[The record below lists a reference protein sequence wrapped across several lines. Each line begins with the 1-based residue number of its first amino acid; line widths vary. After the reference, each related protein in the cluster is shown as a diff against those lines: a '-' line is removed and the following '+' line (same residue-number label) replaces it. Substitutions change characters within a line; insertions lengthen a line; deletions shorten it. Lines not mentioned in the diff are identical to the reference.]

1 METSTSNWSFTVIL
15 WVPLT
20 DWSCNWITLL
30 IMYSRT
36 PTNSHLFTTA
46 TFLADSP
53 YIDTHLKLCTI
64 NGYSPLSP
72 RWPLWRGSTV
82 IELLWLTVLFRED
95 LSAVFQMK
103 STAMFFSDSTC
114 LWMSQIIKFVVN
126 FDVQVPSVV
135 HRRVVWAAINL

>member
-1 METSTSNWSFTVIL
+1 
-15 WVPLT
+15 
-20 DWSCNWITLL
+20 
-30 IMYSRT
+30 MYSRT

-103 STAMFFSDSTC
+103 STVMLFSDSTF

-135 HRRVVWAAINL
+135 HRRVV